1 MNKSPIPNQL
11 IEEIYNIQINNHYKV
26 SQLARF
32 IKVTIR
38 IYNKFNLID
47 FNELTNYSLKLL
59 QEESNIEQPI
69 IIQEEF
75 EKVINCKSLN
85 TSNDE
90 KFYFKNSKKLKQMMV
105 NLYACMIGRIPV
117 CLIGSTGIGKT
128 SMAKAFSY
136 FANENPH
143 ILYSF
148 NMETQIDDIWNIFF
162 WAWLSNYYKWS
173 LTKAIEEGKI
183 FISDEL
189 NLAEKSILESIA
201 IVLESSTD
209 GTKVLILGIEETI
222 NYNKNF
228 FFIVYQNDIKMKGR
242 NELPEIIR
250 KRIKFFEYPILSKED
265 IEISCKEIAE
275 NELEK
280 I

>member
-1 MNKSPIPNQL
+1 MI
-11 IEEIYNIQINNHYKV
+11 
-26 SQLARF
+26 F
-32 IKVTIR
+32 GT
-38 IYNKFNLID
+38 
-47 FNELTNYSLKLL
+47 YSF
-59 QEESNIEQPI
+59 EHGFPI
-69 IIQEEF
+69 II
-75 EKVINCKSLN
+75 
-85 TSNDE
+85 
-90 KFYFKNSKKLKQMMV
+90 NS
-105 NLYACMIGRIPV
+105 P
-117 CLIGSTGIGKT
+117 
-128 SMAKAFSY
+128 
-136 FANENPH
+136 
-143 ILYSF
+143 
-148 NMETQIDDIWNIFF
+148 
-162 WAWLSNYYKWS
+162 

-183 FISDEL
+183 FIADEL